1 MTDKFGLRKE
11 LVEKNCLEKFREE
24 FPTTFINWFRAE
36 EQCCFIFDGKN
47 DLLSNLGW
55 KSRSKSPMNDG
66 RGHVERFELGS
77 RGAYY
82 VYFSKS
88 GIDVPVCI
96 VPPTP
101 YCFIV
106 VTFRLHEKKE
116 QVILTST
123 GQERGLI
130 TTGDSLIILGGETEI
145 QLSYL
150 TDEWYVLRIE
160 YDDLLGGYYEL
171 ICVGT
176 GHKVSAHFKSKV
188 IRDPTIG
195 ATHIGSSGTSEKYL
209 QGDIGGV
216 EIFTGKRPAHNVLNF
231 IRDEHILRVTE
242 P

>member
-24 FPTTFINWFRAE
+24 FPTTFINWFRSE

-47 DLLSNLGW
+47 DFIENNLGW

-66 RGHVERFELGS
+66 RGQVERIVLGS
-77 RGAYY
+77 RGAYC

-88 GIDVPVCI
+88 TIAVPVCI
-96 VPPTP
+96 APIAS

-106 VTFRLHEKKE
+106 VTFSLREKNE

-123 GQERGLI
+123 GQERGVI

-188 IRDPTIG
+188 IKDPTIG
-195 ATHIGSSGTSEKYL
+195 
-209 QGDIGGV
+209 
-216 EIFTGKRPAHNVLNF
+216 
-231 IRDEHILRVTE
+231 
-242 P
+242 